1 MHNQIEGKV
10 ALVTGGGR
18 GIGRAIALALAR
30 HGADVAVTART
41 DSEIACVAE
50 EIVELGGRAMCVP
63 ADVRRENEIDSVISR
78 VDDELGG
85 IDILVNNAG
94 VAIFGPLAEMPL
106 QDWNTVIET
115 NVTGTFLFTRAAL
128 PGMKARGSGRIINI
142 ASIVGKKPYF
152 NQGAYTASKHA
163 VVGLTKVLAMEL
175 REHNILVHCICPG
188 GVETRLT
195 AEAMPDRDRSDFLHP
210 DDVAHAVIFLLTLS
224 SRATVP
230 EIILQRPN
238 ADPM

>member
-1 MHNQIEGKV
+1 M

-41 DSEIACVAE
+41 DSEITCVAE
-50 EIVELGGRAMCVP
+50 EIAELGGRSICVP
-63 ADVRRENEIDSVISR
+63 ADVRREDEIDRVISR
-78 VDDELGG
+78 VEDEFGG

-94 VAIFGPLAEMPL
+94 VAIFGPLAEMTRA
-106 QDWNTVIET
+106 DWNTVIET
-115 NVTGTFLFTRAAL
+115 NVTGTFLFTRAVL
-128 PGMKARGSGRIINI
+128 PGMKARRSGRIINI
-142 ASIVGKKPYF
+142 ASNAGKKPYF
-152 NQGAYTASKHA
+152 NQGAYTASKYA
-163 VVGLTKVLAMEL
+163 VVGFTKVLAMEL

-210 DDVAHAVIFLLTLS
+210 DDVAHAVIFLVTLS
-224 SRATVP
+224 PRATVP